1 MMPFLDYWEITENLV
16 TTTKQSSPVH
26 HSQLIT
32 VIILIKPSVI
42 LPLWV
47 SLRGKVPEVEVEFVE
62 FSILL

>member
-1 MMPFLDYWEITENLV
+1 MMSFTDYWEITENLV

-42 LPLWV
+42 PLWV
-47 SLRGKVPEVEVEFVE
+47 SLRGRVPEVEVDFV
-62 FSILL
+62 